1 MINFK
6 SLFPIVIGFSFWI
19 YGNILLIKKLQ
30 NKTSEIREPKSSIEV
45 SIDQDL
51 KDKNKN
57 EKKDLINLVKNKE
70 SFHLNSLITK
80 NISLFTK
87 NPNYKMLAWLI
98 VQLTIFSLFVLSVN
112 IFKNNLIPYFNAW
125 NLINWIEK
133 WIYFDFLRTKN
144 EKGVLYCWATRAIFK
159 VGRVGMDRIACSTWI
174 LKCAE

>member
-1 MINFK
+1 M
-6 SLFPIVIGFSFWI
+6 
-19 YGNILLIKKLQ
+19 
-30 NKTSEIREPKSSIEV
+30 NKTSEIKKSKSSIES

-57 EKKDLINLVKNKE
+57 EKKDLINVVKNKE

-112 IFKNNLIPYFNAW
+112 IFKNNLIPYFN
-125 NLINWIEK
+125 
-133 WIYFDFLRTKN
+133 T
-144 EKGVLYCWATRAIFK
+144 
-159 VGRVGMDRIACSTWI
+159 
-174 LKCAE
+174 

>member
-30 NKTSEIREPKSSIEV
+30 NKTPKIKKSKTSIEV

-51 KDKNKN
+51 KDKNKFK
-57 EKKDLINLVKNKE
+57 KKDLINSVKNKE

-87 NPNYKMLAWLI
+87 NPNYKMLTWLI
-98 VQLTIFSLFVLSVN
+98 VQLTIFSLFIMAVN
-112 IFKNNLIPYFNAW
+112 IFKNNLIPYFNA
-125 NLINWIEK
+125 
-133 WIYFDFLRTKN
+133 
-144 EKGVLYCWATRAIFK
+144 
-159 VGRVGMDRIACSTWI
+159 
-174 LKCAE
+174 

>member
-30 NKTSEIREPKSSIEV
+30 NKTSEIRESKSSIEV

-57 EKKDLINLVKNKE
+57 EKKDLINVVKNKE

-87 NPNYKMLAWLI
+87 NPNYKMLTWLI
-98 VQLTIFSLFVLSVN
+98 VQLTIFSLFIFAVN
-112 IFKNNLIPYFNAW
+112 VFKKNLIPYFNA
-125 NLINWIEK
+125 
-133 WIYFDFLRTKN
+133 
-144 EKGVLYCWATRAIFK
+144 
-159 VGRVGMDRIACSTWI
+159 
-174 LKCAE
+174 

>member
-30 NKTSEIREPKSSIEV
+30 NKTSEIKESKSSIEI

-87 NPNYKMLAWLI
+87 NRNYKMLTWLI
-98 VQLTIFSLFVLSVN
+98 VQLTIFSLFIFAVN
-112 IFKNNLIPYFNAW
+112 IFKKNLIPYFNA
-125 NLINWIEK
+125 
-133 WIYFDFLRTKN
+133 
-144 EKGVLYCWATRAIFK
+144 
-159 VGRVGMDRIACSTWI
+159 
-174 LKCAE
+174 